1 MMIGAGEALLSHGG
15 MVAFMEVS
23 MAVITD
29 ITTLGDGTV
38 SDTDMVGTTG
48 AGEAMAGTTG
58 VGEAMAGTTGAGE
71 ATDGAVTTILTSIP
85 HIDTTHITIP
95 EAGSATITIIEIT
108 LTALAGEESTIPIPT
123 LEALL

>member
-1 MMIGAGEALLSHGG
+1 MTIGVGEVLHSHGD
-15 MVAFMEVS
+15 MVAFMEAS

-38 SDTDMVGTTG
+38 SDTD
-48 AGEAMAGTTG
+48 MAGTTG

-95 EAGSATITIIEIT
+95 EAGSVTITTIEIT
-108 LTALAGEESTIPIPT
+108 LTALAGEEFTIPIPT
-123 LEALL
+123 

>member
-15 MVAFMEVS
+15 MVVFMEVS

-48 AGEAMAGTTG
+48 VG
-58 VGEAMAGTTGAGE
+58 V
-71 ATDGAVTTILTSIP
+71 ATDGAVTTFLTSIP

-95 EAGSATITIIEIT
+95 EAGSATITTIEIT